1 MEKKTVCID
10 TSILIDYYRKKDKTK
25 SLFYMLTSA
34 YEDFSVSII
43 TEYEILIGSN
53 DNASKFWRS
62 IFDEIKILSYDKK
75 VNHHAVN
82 IYKDLKRTSKLI
94 DIPDIIIAATAL
106 AHNLSIAT
114 LNKKHFSRI
123 QHLHI
128 LDI

>member
-43 TEYEILIGSN
+43 TAYEILIGAN
-53 DNASKFWRS
+53 DNASKFWMS